1 MTAAPQRNFDLPLD
15 ERIRSLMAGP
25 PAFSRRLRAIED
37 LEEAIVVS
45 FIQEAAGEVV
55 EGMDP
60 PRLRAAAHRKLVAL
74 VAHHNRYYP
83 IEANLPMCLQTRV
96 LLDRDG
102 TPWRPR
108 SCPSLQDLERRGSL
122 SMKRTA

>member
-25 PAFSRRLRAIED
+25 PAFSRRLRVIED
-37 LEEAIVVS
+37 LEETIVLS
-45 FIQEAAGEVV
+45 FVQEAAGEAV

-60 PRLRAAAHRKLVAL
+60 PRLRAGAHRKLVAL
-74 VAHHNRYYP
+74 VTHHNHYYP
-83 IEANLPMCLQTRV
+83 IEANLPMCLRTRE

-102 TPWRPR
+102 RPWRPR
-108 SCPSLQDLERRGSL
+108 SCPSLQELERRGEFAR
-122 SMKRTA
+122 MTA